1 MQNLTVNNVN
11 LVGGAT
17 VTLTNNLTVP
27 STTAGLNLTLSG
39 ISASAGLTLVDTNA
53 ELRSLNITTNS
64 ASSTNTANTLVA
76 TSGFSKVTTITVAG
90 NNTLNLGTITG
101 MTALSSLTVT
111 GGAGLIATTTNT
123 STTNTA
129 LTTITTSSSGYIG
142 LSLTSTAQS
151 FTSTGTGADYI
162 TIAAVATKTI
172 QAGTAPDDAIIWN
185 GTSVPTTI
193 GTVNNFNIFGLG
205 ASAPGGTYN
214 MATLVD
220 SKGPFNKLLISGGN
234 SQTVTFSNVPVG
246 TALFVDSADTATV
259 TFNVAGTTGATTT
272 LPLTLGTTSADP
284 RVAAG
289 AQSATSAA
297 FTLAG
302 LTLQDSSTTAQ
313 TVTNGVGTLTVVGN
327 ASRDGQVHIITTVTD
342 TSLSTVNNSGNAGLQ
357 IGAISGDLA
366 TSLTWNNTSPS
377 VTASGITSSSTWNN
391 LNSITLSGT
400 GPVALT
406 RYTNGIPIA
415 ISTGANDVLTSTSAA
430 MTITNTN
437 TASTTA
443 SGVVTATPAIVNFTD
458 NSLATLTFAGTA
470 PITSTV
476 YSTATSL
483 SIVNNNTFVPA
494 STTAQNVLVSFSDVK
509 VNSLIVSGTGRT
521 FINTGSTTTNGLLG
535 DNTVTAFNFTDTNTA
550 AVQLGAT
557 ITTGTDGLVTG
568 GLAFA
573 PSATSQTFIQSGS
586 GTLTVNENMSTAGTA
601 PTITLVGGVAYNLL
615 SAMTGAVTISG
626 ASDTAVI
633 KLGLNSTTPLASG
646 GTHTI
651 TTGSGN
657 DIVYD
662 SNTAA
667 NTVILGATTGTDNNT
682 YVNTGAGAGA
692 STVTVGNG
700 NNTIIFSAAKTGGTT
715 INIGN
720 GANILALGPHTT
732 IADNVV
738 ITAGQTNGPNFTNV
752 TLIGNIG
759 GTASANVTPT
769 ASAAVA
775 INSASV
781 TLSSTTGVS
790 VGANIS
796 GTNIPSGAVIVALT
810 GNVATLS
817 APVSTAVTLGTA
829 LTIQNLATSGMATDT
844 ITFPNAAINTS
855 IASQG
860 STPVAS
866 IAAGISAAQ
875 QSAAG
880 YSNFIFNG
888 NYYIYENTGFA
899 ATSELIGLIG
909 TGHTYTVTSTV
920 ATITA

>member
-1 MQNLTVNNVN
+1 M
-11 LVGGAT
+11 
-17 VTLTNNLTVP
+17 
-27 STTAGLNLTLSG
+27 
-39 ISASAGLTLVDTNA
+39 
-53 ELRSLNITTNS
+53 
-64 ASSTNTANTLVA
+64 
-76 TSGFSKVTTITVAG
+76 
-90 NNTLNLGTITG
+90 
-101 MTALSSLTVT
+101 
-111 GGAGLIATTTNT
+111 
-123 STTNTA
+123 
-129 LTTITTSSSGYIG
+129 
-142 LSLTSTAQS
+142 
-151 FTSTGTGADYI
+151 
-162 TIAAVATKTI
+162 
-172 QAGTAPDDAIIWN
+172 
-185 GTSVPTTI
+185 
-193 GTVNNFNIFGLG
+193 
-205 ASAPGGTYN
+205 
-214 MATLVD
+214 
-220 SKGPFNKLLISGGN
+220 
-234 SQTVTFSNVPVG
+234 
-246 TALFVDSADTATV
+246 
-259 TFNVAGTTGATTT
+259 
-272 LPLTLGTTSADP
+272 
-284 RVAAG
+284 
-289 AQSATSAA
+289 
-297 FTLAG
+297 
-302 LTLQDSSTTAQ
+302 
-313 TVTNGVGTLTVVGN
+313 
-327 ASRDGQVHIITTVTD
+327 
-342 TSLSTVNNSGNAGLQ
+342 
-357 IGAISGDLA
+357 
-366 TSLTWNNTSPS
+366 
-377 VTASGITSSSTWNN
+377 
-391 LNSITLSGT
+391 
-400 GPVALT
+400 
-406 RYTNGIPIA
+406 
-415 ISTGANDVLTSTSAA
+415 LTSTSAA